1 MSIGPSIAHAPS
13 ETNPVRG
20 ILVLVALACLAAC
33 GGDDTTGPGATCSVG
48 QVLSP
53 GEECSVGGGE
63 TFEVGSDGLACLVE
77 SDGISRRCSTSE
89 VTKGGFSA
97 SNIDDTLNWRIDS
110 MPS

>member
-1 MSIGPSIAHAPS
+1 MKIRHARS
-13 ETNPVRG
+13 LTAIVV
-20 ILVLVALACLAAC
+20 LSALALVAAAC

-97 SNIDDTLNWRIDS
+97 SNIDHTLNWRIDS